1 MDKSI
6 STTYLKIN
14 STSKSLTKNAR
25 QQILLK
31 IIYGLG
37 DYISLNNILSEYE
50 SILGVTGIDS
60 GIIEQ
65 DLQELVANNEIKLSN
80 NKFHLSTSKR
90 RKISEVYAQSVSIE
104 ENIIETFF
112 TPFFSDKDV
121 IKEWLKQALFKFFQE
136 YSNAWMSDICYR
148 TTSINSCK
156 EHIIELIRRWT
167 NCANINNLDQR
178 DRDQLVEKFIN
189 FITTKNPDVDSFLW
203 EYGTSVFAARLIT
216 SSMGADDFTIDAF
229 RGCKCILDTNILMHI
244 GLESSEYYSALKS
257 IEKIFLQLNI
267 EVGVLGITADE
278 YVHTVANKRNEIINA
293 VCRYGTDIV
302 KDASDHYVMT
312 AIERRRCES
321 LDDFERFFECIQN
334 VPEHLDESLEIKCYN
349 DDPSLDK
356 AIESAIQDESRIAAL
371 NTIYKDVTGKDK
383 DKRHRALLHDVGL
396 IAGADY
402 LRHQDKYFI
411 LSQDISVNEYAK
423 KQPSVNDL
431 PISIKLETIVNMLA
445 ISNGGMDINAND
457 YMPLF
462 ASIIRKGLAP
472 RKDTFKVEDLSF
484 MLDHNEQIAQLPKYE
499 TIAIAKDIHRMRA
512 VDMPEDKIAL
522 ELTRRIQGAKIRVVD
537 ELSKTKSELR
547 IQTEEKA
554 RYKDEATIS
563 TLALRAKIQDEVI
576 GAYDSNIIH
585 LKHKLWIIP
594 TLILII
600 SAIGVWV
607 IPVIVKSIAKEHSIT
622 VGILINIVSNV
633 IWWCFTA
640 YPSYKDLVKNRQMN
654 IESEIDKRV
663 NRAIDSARN
672 IK

>member
-1 MDKSI
+1 MDKNI

-60 GIIEQ
+60 RVIEQ
-65 DLQELVANNEIKLSN
+65 DLHELVANNEIKRSN

-278 YVHTVANKRNEIINA
+278 YVHTVANKRKEIINA

-312 AIERRRCES
+312 AIEQRGCES

-334 VPEHLDESLEIKCYN
+334 VPEHFDESLEIKCYN
-349 DDPSLDK
+349 DDPNLDE
-356 AIESAIQDESRIAAL
+356 AIESAIHDEDRIAAL
-371 NTIYKDVTGKDK
+371 NKIYKDVTGNDK

-472 RKDTFKVEDLSF
+472 KKDTFKVEDLSF

-499 TIAIAKDIHRMRA
+499 TIAIAKDIHRMRV

-554 RYKDEATIS
+554 KYKDEATIS
-563 TLALRAKIQDEVI
+563 TLALRAKIQDEVV
-576 GAYDSNIIH
+576 GTYDCNIRR

-600 SAIGVWV
+600 SAIGVWI
-607 IPVIVKSIAKEHSIT
+607 IPARVESIAREYSIT

-640 YPSYKDLVKNRQMN
+640 YPSYKDLVNNRQMN

>member
-1 MDKSI
+1 MVNIHIPQSG
-6 STTYLKIN
+6 
-14 STSKSLTKNAR
+14 R
-25 QQILLK
+25 
-31 IIYGLG
+31 II
-37 DYISLNNILSEYE
+37 
-50 SILGVTGIDS
+50 
-60 GIIEQ
+60 
-65 DLQELVANNEIKLSN
+65 
-80 NKFHLSTSKR
+80 R
-90 RKISEVYAQSVSIE
+90 
-104 ENIIETFF
+104 
-112 TPFFSDKDV
+112 P
-121 IKEWLKQALFKFFQE
+121 
-136 YSNAWMSDICYR
+136 
-148 TTSINSCK
+148 
-156 EHIIELIRRWT
+156 
-167 NCANINNLDQR
+167 
-178 DRDQLVEKFIN
+178 
-189 FITTKNPDVDSFLW
+189 
-203 EYGTSVFAARLIT
+203 
-216 SSMGADDFTIDAF
+216 
-229 RGCKCILDTNILMHI
+229 
-244 GLESSEYYSALKS
+244 
-257 IEKIFLQLNI
+257 
-267 EVGVLGITADE
+267 
-278 YVHTVANKRNEIINA
+278 
-293 VCRYGTDIV
+293 
-302 KDASDHYVMT
+302 
-312 AIERRRCES
+312 
-321 LDDFERFFECIQN
+321 
-334 VPEHLDESLEIKCYN
+334 
-349 DDPSLDK
+349 PS
-356 AIESAIQDESRIAAL
+356 
-371 NTIYKDVTGKDK
+371 
-383 DKRHRALLHDVGL
+383 VGL

-563 TLALRAKIQDEVI
+563 TLALRAKIQDEVV
-576 GAYDSNIIH
+576 GTYDCNIRR

-600 SAIGVWV
+600 SAIGVWI
-607 IPVIVKSIAKEHSIT
+607 IPARVESIAKEHSIT